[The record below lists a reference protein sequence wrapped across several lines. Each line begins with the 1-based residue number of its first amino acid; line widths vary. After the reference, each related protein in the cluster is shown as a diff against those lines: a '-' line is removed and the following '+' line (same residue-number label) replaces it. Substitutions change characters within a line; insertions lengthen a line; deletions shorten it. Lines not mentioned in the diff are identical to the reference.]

1 MHLQISEAGYAVAS
15 YVLQIKDRHNGN
27 LMIDNEGHL
36 VHIDF
41 GFILGI
47 SPGKNLGV
55 EAASFKL
62 NHEMTMLVDPGRQK
76 RSLYFKIF

>member
-1 MHLQISEAGYAVAS
+1 
-15 YVLQIKDRHNGN
+15 
-27 LMIDNEGHL
+27 MIDNEGHL

-62 NHEMTMLVDPGRQK
+62 NHEMTMLVDPGR
-76 RSLYFKIF
+76 